1 MKKMYPL
8 KLNKDLN
15 SFVLFYFKRDYMYN
29 WQTYPDKSRQR
40 NATSA
45 KRQQIPENKD
55 ISKKLVYSQS
65 DERQGEAGL

>member
-1 MKKMYPL
+1 MYPL

-45 KRQQIPENKD
+45 KKTADSRE
-55 ISKKLVYSQS
+55 
-65 DERQGEAGL
+65 QGHFEEAGL